1 MTQQKP
7 EDQVNELTDEQ
18 LDNVSAGTPPKETSK
33 PTSPQKAIEIQDYG
47 FGVTMPVTT
56 S

>member
-18 LDNVSAGTPPKETSK
+18 LDQVSAGTPPKK
-33 PTSPQKAIEIQDYG
+33 TSPPPKSTSFEVEDYG